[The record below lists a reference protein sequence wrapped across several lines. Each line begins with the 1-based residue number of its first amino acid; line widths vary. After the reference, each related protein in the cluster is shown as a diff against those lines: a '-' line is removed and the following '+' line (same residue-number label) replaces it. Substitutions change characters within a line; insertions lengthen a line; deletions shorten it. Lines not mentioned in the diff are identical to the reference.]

1 MFFITTV
8 TIFFI
13 SSLVTYVLVKLSLE
27 GRRIFCQQ
35 INDLFDLLTDQ
46 NKMIRW
52 FNSNI
57 NIFYHHFCKKID
69 PNSTR
74 HGGELVASVLRSHGV
89 QRVFTL
95 SGGHVSPILTASE
108 KSGIKVIDVRHEV
121 NAVFAADATA
131 RISGIPGVA
140 VVTAG
145 PGVTNTVTAI
155 KNAQMAESPVILLG
169 GAAASL
175 LKNRGALQDIDQLS
189 LFKPITKKA
198 FSVTKVRDIVPCLK
212 EAFKIAQSGTPGP
225 VFVELPIDVLYPYS
239 IVSKEFV
246 AASGSQSMAG
256 KIVGWYLNN
265 YMNNLFAGAFDKEHD
280 VQPLPLDIPYASE
293 SEISKAVEM
302 ITKAKKPLMIL
313 GSQAVS
319 PPIGADKLRQAVED
333 LGIPVYLGGMSRG
346 LLGRNSPINMRQ
358 ARREAIKECDLVI
371 LGGSVADFRLSY
383 GRIFSRKSKIISINR
398 NKEQLYKNTK
408 IFWNLD
414 LPIQADA
421 AKFFV
426 DVASKLKGSYKV
438 DSKWIETL
446 QERDRKKE
454 AIALQMA
461 ADVPE
466 KHLNPLDI
474 LHKLENTLD
483 EKTILIADGGDFV
496 GSASYILRPRG
507 PLCWL
512 DPGAFGTLGC
522 GGGFA
527 LGAKLCRPDHDVVII
542 YGDGSL
548 GYTLMEFDTFVRHK
562 IPVMAL
568 VGNDACWTQI
578 AREQV
583 PMLGSDV
590 ACNLSYASYEKCI
603 EGLGANGM
611 LMDTDERTKVTELFE
626 EAKKLSRTKP
636 VLINAKIAKSK
647 FREGSISV

>member
-1 MFFITTV
+1 
-8 TIFFI
+8 
-13 SSLVTYVLVKLSLE
+13 
-27 GRRIFCQQ
+27 
-35 INDLFDLLTDQ
+35 
-46 NKMIRW
+46 MIRW
-52 FNSNI
+52 FNSNV
-57 NIFYHHFCKKID
+57 NIFYHYFCKKID

-74 HGGELVASVLRSHGV
+74 HGGELVASVLHSHGV

-95 SGGHVSPILTASE
+95 SGGHISPILTASE
-108 KSGIKVIDVRHEV
+108 KRGIQVIDVRHEV

-131 RISGIPGVA
+131 RLSGVPGVA

-175 LKNRGALQDIDQLS
+175 LKGRGALQDIDQLS

-198 FSVTKVRDIVPCLK
+198 YSITKVRDIVPCMR
-212 EAFKIAQSGTPGP
+212 EAFQIAQSGTPGP

-239 IVSKEFV
+239 VVSKEFV
-246 AASGSQSMAG
+246 AASSSRSMAG
-256 KIVGWYLNN
+256 KIVNWYLNN
-265 YMNNLFAGAFDKEHD
+265 YMKNLYAGAFDREHN
-280 VQPLPLDIPYASE
+280 VEPLPLDIPYASE
-293 SEISKAVEM
+293 SDVSKAVEM

-313 GSQAVS
+313 GSQSVL
-319 PPIGADKLRQAVED
+319 PPIGAEKLRKAIED
-333 LGIPVYLGGMSRG
+333 IGIPVYLGGMARG
-346 LLGRNSPINMRQ
+346 LLGRKSTINMRQ
-358 ARREAIKECDLVI
+358 ARRDALKECDLLI

-383 GRIFSRKSKIISINR
+383 GRAFSRKSKIVSINR
-398 NKEQLYKNTK
+398 DKEQLYKNTK

-421 AKFFV
+421 AKFLV
-426 DVASKLKGSYKV
+426 DVANKLKGSFQV
-438 DSKWIETL
+438 DTTWLETL
-446 QERDRKKE
+446 QERDRQKE
-454 AIALQMA
+454 AKALQMA
-461 ADVPE
+461 SDVPDN
-466 KHLNPLDI
+466 HLNPLDI
-474 LHKLENTLD
+474 LHKLENTLGD
-483 EKTILIADGGDFV
+483 KTILVADGGDFV
-496 GSASYILRPRG
+496 GTASYILRPRG

-548 GYTLMEFDTFVRHK
+548 GYTLIEFDSFMRHK
-562 IPVMAL
+562 TPVMAL

-590 ACNLSYASYEKCI
+590 ACNLAYSSYEKCV
-603 EGLGANGM
+603 EGFGATGI
-611 LMDTDERTKVTELFE
+611 LLDTDERTKVAEILE
-626 EAKKLSRTKP
+626 EAKKLSRTQP
-636 VLINAKIAKSK
+636 VLINAKISKSK